1 MTATVVL
8 GAQWGDEGK
17 GKVTDFFASS
27 ADYVVRFQGGNNA
40 GHTIV
45 VGDEKLAL
53 SLTPSGVLYPECV
66 PVIGSGCVV
75 DLEFLKK
82 ELEMLNSKNVSTQKL
97 AISPNAHLIMP
108 YHRLLDELIEESLG
122 ENKIGTTK
130 KGIGPCYSDKIQRS
144 GIRVQDLLDDDVF
157 AQKVNKNLEEKNQI
171 LTKIYG
177 RDPLDPNEII
187 NEFKSY
193 KDIVTNHVKDT
204 SLMISNAIKSNKN
217 ILFEGAQGTLL
228 DIDHGTYPF
237 VTSSNTS
244 SGNAAIGSG
253 VGPLNL
259 NKIVGVTKAY
269 ISRVGSGPFIT
280 EQENEIGDYLIEKGA
295 EFGVV
300 TGRRRRCGWLDLIS
314 LKYSV
319 RVNTLTELFITKLDV
334 LSGLDEIKLC
344 IGYKNGD
351 EVIADYPYQQSILY
365 NAQPVYE
372 TFKGWEED
380 ITSIKNF
387 EELPENAKK
396 YINAIENFIEIPIT
410 FISVGPER
418 NQNIV
423 ISDD

>member
-1 MTATVVL
+1 MAATVVL

-53 SLTPSGVLYPECV
+53 SLTPSGVLYPDCV

-75 DLEFLKK
+75 DLAFLKK
-82 ELEMLNSKNVSTQKL
+82 ELEMLNSKNVSTKKL
-97 AISPNAHLIMP
+97 AISPNAHVIMP
-108 YHRLLDELIEESLG
+108 YHKLLDELIEESLG

-130 KGIGPCYSDKIQRS
+130 KGIGPCYADKIQRS
-144 GIRVQDLLDDDVF
+144 GIRIQDLIDDEVF
-157 AQKVNKNLEEKNQI
+157 AEKVKTNVEEKNQL

-177 RDPLDPNEII
+177 RDPIDPNEII
-187 NEFKSY
+187 NEFKTY
-193 KDIVTNHVKDT
+193 KEIINNHVKDT
-204 SLMISNAIKSNKN
+204 SLMISNAIKEGKN

-244 SGNAAIGSG
+244 SANAAIGSG
-253 VGPLNL
+253 IGPLNL

-280 EQENEIGDYLIEKGA
+280 EQKNDIGDYLIEKGA

-319 RVNTLTELFITKLDV
+319 RVNSLTELFITKLDV
-334 LSGLDEIKLC
+334 LSGLEEIKLGV
-344 IGYKNGD
+344 GYMNGD
-351 EVIADYPYQQSILY
+351 KIITDYPYQQNVFY
-365 NAQPVYE
+365 NAEPVYE
-372 TFKGWEED
+372 TYAGWSED
-380 ITSIKNF
+380 ITSVRNF
-387 EELPENAKK
+387 DDLPENAKK
-396 YINAIENFIEIPIT
+396 YITAIEDFIEIPIT

-423 ISDD
+423 IADD

>member
-45 VGDEKLAL
+45 VGNEKLAL
-53 SLTPSGVLYPECV
+53 SLTPSGVLYPDCV

-75 DLEFLKK
+75 DLGFLKQ
-82 ELEMLNSKNVSTQKL
+82 ELAMLNSKNVSTQKL

-108 YHRLLDELIEESLG
+108 YHKLLDELIEESLG

-130 KGIGPCYSDKIQRS
+130 KGIGPCYADKIQRN
-144 GIRVQDLLDDDVF
+144 GIRVQDLLNDEIF
-157 AQKVNKNLEEKNQI
+157 AQKVKINVKEKNKI
-171 LTKIYG
+171 LTKIYNK
-177 RDPLDPNEII
+177 DPLDPEEII
-187 NEFKSY
+187 NEFKIY
-193 KDIVTNHVKDT
+193 KDIVNNHVKDT
-204 SLMISNAIKSNKN
+204 SLMISDAIKANKN

-244 SGNAAIGSG
+244 SGNAATGSG
-253 VGPLNL
+253 IGPLNL
-259 NKIVGVTKAY
+259 DKIVGVTKAY

-280 EQENEIGDYLIEKGA
+280 EQKNEIGEYLIEKGA

-319 RVNTLTELFITKLDV
+319 RVNSLSELFITKLDV
-334 LSGLDEIKLC
+334 LSGLEELKLG

-351 EVIADYPYQQSILY
+351 EIINDYPYEQNMLY
-365 NAQPVYE
+365 DAQPIYD
-372 TFKGWEED
+372 TFEGWSED
-380 ITSIKNF
+380 ITSVKKFND
-387 EELPENAKK
+387 LPENAKK
-396 YINAIENFIEIPIT
+396 YINAIEEYIQIPIT

-423 ISDD
+423 ITDD

>member
-1 MTATVVL
+1 MAATVVL

-53 SLTPSGVLYPECV
+53 SLTPSGVLYPDCV

-75 DLEFLKK
+75 DLAFLKK
-82 ELEMLNSKNVSTQKL
+82 ELEMLNSKNVSTKKL
-97 AISPNAHLIMP
+97 AISPNAHVIMP
-108 YHRLLDELIEESLG
+108 YHKLLDELIEESLG

-130 KGIGPCYSDKIQRS
+130 KGIGPCYADKIQRS
-144 GIRVQDLLDDDVF
+144 GIRIQDLIDDEVF
-157 AQKVNKNLEEKNQI
+157 AEKVKTNVEEKNQL

-177 RDPLDPNEII
+177 RNPIDPNEII
-187 NEFKSY
+187 NEFKTY
-193 KDIVTNHVKDT
+193 KEIINNHVKDT
-204 SLMISNAIKSNKN
+204 SLMISNAIKEGKN

-244 SGNAAIGSG
+244 SANAAIGSG
-253 VGPLNL
+253 IGPLNL

-280 EQENEIGDYLIEKGA
+280 EQKNDIGDYLIEKGA

-319 RVNTLTELFITKLDV
+319 RVNSLTELFITKLDV
-334 LSGLDEIKLC
+334 LSGLEEIKLGV
-344 IGYKNGD
+344 GYMTGD
-351 EVIADYPYQQSILY
+351 KVITDYPYQQNVFY
-365 NAQPVYE
+365 NAEPVYE
-372 TFKGWEED
+372 TYAGWSED
-380 ITSIKNF
+380 ITSVRSF
-387 EELPENAKK
+387 DDLPENAKK
-396 YINAIENFIEIPIT
+396 YITAIEDFIEIPIT

-423 ISDD
+423 IADD

>member
-157 AQKVNKNLEEKNQI
+157 VQKVNKNLEEKNQI

-177 RDPLDPNEII
+177 RDPIDPNEII

-259 NKIVGVTKAY
+259 NRIVGVTKAY

-396 YINAIENFIEIPIT
+396 YINAIEDFIEIPIT

-423 ISDD
+423 IADD

>member
-1 MTATVVL
+1 MAATVVL

-53 SLTPSGVLYPECV
+53 SLTPSGVLYPDCV

-75 DLEFLKK
+75 DLAFLKK
-82 ELEMLNSKNVSTQKL
+82 ELEMLNSKNVSTKKL
-97 AISPNAHLIMP
+97 AISPNAHVIMP
-108 YHRLLDELIEESLG
+108 YHKLLDELIEESLG

-130 KGIGPCYSDKIQRS
+130 KGIGPCYADKIQRS
-144 GIRVQDLLDDDVF
+144 GIRIQDLIDDEVF
-157 AQKVNKNLEEKNQI
+157 AEKVKTNVEEKNQL

-177 RDPLDPNEII
+177 RDPIDPNEII
-187 NEFKSY
+187 NEFKTY
-193 KDIVTNHVKDT
+193 KEIINNHVKDT
-204 SLMISNAIKSNKN
+204 SLMISNAIKEGKN

-244 SGNAAIGSG
+244 SANAAIGSG
-253 VGPLNL
+253 IGPLNL

-280 EQENEIGDYLIEKGA
+280 EQKNDIGDYLIEKGA

-319 RVNTLTELFITKLDV
+319 RVNSLTELFITKLDV
-334 LSGLDEIKLC
+334 LSGLEEIKLGV
-344 IGYKNGD
+344 GYMTGD
-351 EVIADYPYQQSILY
+351 KVIKDYPYQQNVFY
-365 NAQPVYE
+365 DAEPVYE
-372 TFKGWEED
+372 TYAGWSED
-380 ITSIKNF
+380 ITSVRSF
-387 EELPENAKK
+387 DDLPENAKK
-396 YINAIENFIEIPIT
+396 YITAIEDFIEIPIT

-423 ISDD
+423 IADD

>member
-1 MTATVVL
+1 MSTTVVL

-45 VGDEKLAL
+45 VEDEKIAL
-53 SLTPSGVLYPECV
+53 SLIPSGVLYPSCI
-66 PVIGSGCVV
+66 PVIGSGCVI
-75 DLEFLKK
+75 DIGFLKK
-82 ELEMLNSKNVSTQKL
+82 EIEMLNSKNVNTAKL
-97 AISPNAHLIMP
+97 AISPNAHVVMP
-108 YHRLLDELIEESLG
+108 YHKLLDELIEESLG

-130 KGIGPCYSDKIQRS
+130 KGIGPCYVDKIQRN
-144 GIRVQDLLDDDVF
+144 GIRIQDLLDDEIF
-157 AQKVNKNLEEKNQI
+157 EKKVKQNVEDKNQL
-171 LTKIYG
+171 LTKIYNK
-177 RDPLDPNEII
+177 DPLSPEEII
-187 NEFKSY
+187 KEFKSY
-193 KDIVTNHVKDT
+193 KNLITNHIKDT
-204 SLMISNAIKSNKN
+204 SLIISNAIKENKN
-217 ILFEGAQGTLL
+217 VLFEGAQGTLL

-259 NKIVGVTKAY
+259 DKIVGVTKAY

-280 EQENEIGDYLIEKGA
+280 EQDNEIGNYLIEKGA

-319 RVNTLTELFITKLDV
+319 RVNSLSELFITKLDV
-334 LSGLDEIKLC
+334 LSGLEEVKLC
-344 IGYKNGD
+344 IGYQNGQ
-351 EVIADYPYQQSILY
+351 EVINDYPYEQKILY
-365 NAQPVYE
+365 NAKPVYE
-372 TFKGWEED
+372 TYEGWSED
-380 ITSIKNF
+380 ITSVKKF
-387 EELPENAKK
+387 DDLPENAKK
-396 YINAIENFIEIPIT
+396 YINAIEDYIEIPIT

-423 ISDD
+423 IDYD

>member
-177 RDPLDPNEII
+177 RDPIDPNEII

-396 YINAIENFIEIPIT
+396 YINAIEDFIEIPIT

-423 ISDD
+423 IADD

>member
-1 MTATVVL
+1 MAATVVL
-8 GAQWGDEGK
+8 GAKWGDEGK

-53 SLTPSGVLYPECV
+53 SLTPSGVLYPDCV

-75 DLEFLKK
+75 DLAFLKK
-82 ELEMLNSKNVSTQKL
+82 ELEMLNSKNVSTKKL
-97 AISPNAHLIMP
+97 AISPNAHVIMP
-108 YHRLLDELIEESLG
+108 YHKLLDELIEESLG

-130 KGIGPCYSDKIQRS
+130 KGIGPCYADKIKRS
-144 GIRVQDLLDDDVF
+144 GIRIQDLIDDEVF
-157 AQKVNKNLEEKNQI
+157 AEKVKTNVEEKNQL

-177 RDPLDPNEII
+177 RDPIDPNEII
-187 NEFKSY
+187 NEFKTY
-193 KDIVTNHVKDT
+193 KEIINNHVKDT
-204 SLMISNAIKSNKN
+204 SLMISNAIKEGKN

-244 SGNAAIGSG
+244 SANAAIGSG
-253 VGPLNL
+253 IGPLNL

-280 EQENEIGDYLIEKGA
+280 EQKNDIGDYLIEKGA

-319 RVNTLTELFITKLDV
+319 RVNSLTELFITKLDV
-334 LSGLDEIKLC
+334 LSGLEEIKLGV
-344 IGYKNGD
+344 GYMTGD
-351 EVIADYPYQQSILY
+351 KVITDYPYQQNVFY
-365 NAQPVYE
+365 NAEPVYE
-372 TFKGWEED
+372 TYAGWSED
-380 ITSIKNF
+380 ITSVRSF
-387 EELPENAKK
+387 DDLPENAKK
-396 YINAIENFIEIPIT
+396 YITAIEDFIEIPIT

-423 ISDD
+423 IADD